1 MPVSRRP
8 LPPCW
13 GRREV
18 PLVLAHRGASAEAPE
33 NSLLAFRRAR
43 ELGADGVELDVMRCG
58 SGEVVVFHDDDLW
71 RLGGRHG
78 AIRSLPL
85 AALREVDI
93 GGRACIP
100 TLAEALEEIGPELLV
115 NVELK
120 APERRGLSHLAA
132 LHDDG
137 LAAAVAESLQRAPR
151 PERFLVSSF
160 DPLLLGR
167 FRRVSPRTASA
178 YLFHHQLAYPLRE
191 AWPAALLKPDALHP
205 EVDLVTAQAL
215 RQWHGTG
222 YAVNVWTVDD
232 PREIAWLAALGVDG
246 IITNRPAEARRA
258 LERLRTDAVTASAVS
273 SCSS

>member
-1 MPVSRRP
+1 
-8 LPPCW
+8 
-13 GRREV
+13 
-18 PLVLAHRGASAEAPE
+18 
-33 NSLLAFRRAR
+33 
-43 ELGADGVELDVMRCG
+43 MRCG

-71 RLGGRHG
+71 RLGGRPG
-78 AIRSLPL
+78 ATRSLPL
-85 AALREVDI
+85 AALREVDL
-93 GGRACIP
+93 GAGACIS

-120 APERRGLSHLAA
+120 APERRGLGHFAA
-132 LHDDG
+132 LRDEG
-137 LAAAVAESLQRAPR
+137 LAVAVAEILQRAPR

-160 DPLLLGR
+160 DPILLGR
-167 FRRVSPRTASA
+167 FRYVSPRTVSA
-178 YLFHHQLAYPLRE
+178 YLFHHELTYPLRE

-215 RQWHGTG
+215 RQWHGAG

-232 PREIAWLAALGVDG
+232 PREIAWLASLGVDG

-258 LERLRTDAVTASAVS
+258 LERLRMDAAPAAAAP